1 MPLFQGI
8 DVAGFDTSQ
17 RHNLVVD
24 YLLGG
29 CIPKHFWAEGG
40 SVAFLRD
47 AVEDWTKE
55 YVVSLWLVL
64 LYLFQAVARAGYA
77 LIETLGCLR
86 TAVVEMYAVQIV
98 RACQL
103 EMAVQHN
110 AVVPFVWYLVKQL
123 ATCLHACA
131 GLAEVQEVDA
141 VVEKAGYER
150 RLALQKVRRGYNDP
164 FHTIKFLKDN
174 SSALLS

>member
-17 RHNLVVD
+17 RHYLVVD
-24 YLLGG
+24 NMLGG
-29 CIPKHFWAEGG
+29 SIPKHFWAEGG

-55 YVVSLWLVL
+55 HVVSHWLVQ

-86 TAVVEMYAVQIV
+86 TAVVEVYAVQIV

-110 AVVPFVWYLVKQL
+110 AVVPFVWYFVEQL
-123 ATCLHACA
+123 AACLSRIEERDRSQSRCDDKPRHRNTI
-131 GLAEVQEVDA
+131 GLLCMEALTKEQED
-141 VVEKAGYER
+141 K
-150 RLALQKVRRGYNDP
+150 
-164 FHTIKFLKDN
+164 
-174 SSALLS
+174 